1 MGLEVHGVRV
11 SVAAPPSLRAA
22 LLRRFPPGAR
32 RSSSTGAQRRY
43 ALAREVDGHT
53 VLRVAGR
60 RRARSRLSREVLDA
74 WESDLQLFVARR
86 AVGRVFVHAGVVAV
100 GGRALVLPGRSG
112 SGKTTLVR
120 ALVSAGA
127 RYASDEFAVL
137 DAQGRVWPY
146 ARPPHVKTAD
156 GVRRARAALG
166 RGRPV
171 RRPLTLAWVVAT
183 RYAPGRS
190 WRPRVLTAGG
200 CALVLL
206 ANTVPARERTAEVL
220 QTLSKAVQ
228 QVGGWQVYRGNAQ
241 TAAQALLALVR
252 GHEVGRVQH
261 VGKDPLPL

>member
-1 MGLEVHGVRV
+1 VRV
-11 SVAAPPSLRAA
+11 SVEAPPSLRAA
-22 LLRRFPPGAR
+22 LRRRLPPGTR
-32 RSSSTGAQRRY
+32 RSPSARAHRRY
-43 ALAREVDGHT
+43 ALSRDPDGQT
-53 VLRVAGR
+53 VLRVDGR
-60 RRARSRLSREVLDA
+60 RRGRSPLSREVLDA

-86 AVGRVFVHAGVVAV
+86 AVDRVFVHAGVVAV

-146 ARPPHVKTAD
+146 ARPPHVKTTG
-156 GVRRARAALG
+156 GVRRARLVLG
-166 RGRPV
+166 RAPPV
-171 RRPLTLAWVVAT
+171 RRSLLLGWVVAT
-183 RYAPGRS
+183 RYEPGRT
-190 WRPRVLTAGG
+190 WQPQPLTPGR

-220 QTLSKAVQ
+220 QTLGEAVRRA
-228 QVGGWQVYRGNAQ
+228 GGWQVSRGDAQ
-241 TAAQALLALVR
+241 DAARALLALVR
-252 GHEVGRVQH
+252 SRRGGRVQH